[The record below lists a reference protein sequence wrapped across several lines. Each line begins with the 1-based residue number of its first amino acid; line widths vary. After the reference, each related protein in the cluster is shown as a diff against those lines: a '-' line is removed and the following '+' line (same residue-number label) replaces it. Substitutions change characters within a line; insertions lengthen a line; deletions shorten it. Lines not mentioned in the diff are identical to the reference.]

1 MKKKQKKKI
10 KNFIELTI
18 KALLAVGSVISA
30 IAQLIE
36 ALD

>member
-1 MKKKQKKKI
+1 MKKKKKI

-18 KALLAVGSVISA
+18 KVLIAVGSVISA

>member
-18 KALLAVGSVISA
+18 NVLIAVGSVISA